1 MQIAVNHP
9 PFVGTVTLPDFLTLP
24 QVLLFEDTNGRVR
37 EIRAEKSDISVSRID
52 AENIPLIL
60 SVVTSWQ
67 VAGVPEKPTLE
78 TLPVTP
84 RLASA
89 QMLAQIIREITRMY
103 RGETEIPNG

>member
-1 MQIAVNHP
+1 MQITVNHP

-24 QVLLFEDTNGRVR
+24 QVLLFEDANGRVR
-37 EIRAEKSDISVSRID
+37 EIRAEKSDVSVSRID

-67 VAGVPEKPTLE
+67 VAGVPEKPE
-78 TLPVTP
+78 INTLPVTP

-103 RGETEIPNG
+103 RGETDIPNG